1 MSEPQASV
9 FKYVRPE
16 MRTRKTFVKLAR
28 TDRMMAY
35 VQVLSSGGENN
46 LHSHGHLDG
55 FWMVLKGRARF
66 YGEGDKLLADLGP
79 HEGILLPRNFRYW
92 FESASPEPLELLGL
106 TGGHG
111 HREALAQ
118 QGIASSI
125 FYPMPLHRQP
135 AYEAFH
141 RDLALPAAEAAA
153 RTVLSLPINP
163 LLDEASVARI
173 CARIRETLR

>member
-1 MSEPQASV
+1 MSEPQARV

-16 MRTRKTFVKLAR
+16 MRTKKTFVRLAR

-79 HEGILLPRNFRYW
+79 HEGILLPRNFKYW
-92 FESASPEPLELLGL
+92 FESASPEPLELLQI
-106 TGGHG
+106 
-111 HREALAQ
+111 EAAD
-118 QGIASSI
+118 I
-125 FYPMPLHRQP
+125 PMPDDRQILEDRKDHS
-135 AYEAFH
+135 AQK
-141 RDLALPAAEAAA
+141 
-153 RTVLSLPINP
+153 V
-163 LLDEASVARI
+163 RI
-173 CARIRETLR
+173 GSPDISFVDGRIDAH

>member
-1 MSEPQASV
+1 MSKTAAEPKARA

-16 MRTRKTFVKLAR
+16 MRTKKTFVKLAR

-66 YGEGDKLLADLGP
+66 YGDGDKLLGDLGP

-92 FESASPEPLELLGL
+92 FESASPEPLELLQI
-106 TGGHG
+106 
-111 HREALAQ
+111 EAAD
-118 QGIASSI
+118 I
-125 FYPMPLHRQP
+125 PMPEDRQILEDRKDHS
-135 AYEAFH
+135 AQKVRIGSSDIAFV
-141 RDLALPAAEAAA
+141 DG
-153 RTVLSLPINP
+153 
-163 LLDEASVARI
+163 RI
-173 CARIRETLR
+173 ESG

>member
-1 MSEPQASV
+1 MSEPQARV

-28 TDRMMAY
+28 TERMMAY

-92 FESASPEPLELLGL
+92 FESASPEPLELL
-106 TGGHG
+106 
-111 HREALAQ
+111 Q
-118 QGIASSI
+118 V
-125 FYPMPLHRQP
+125 
-135 AYEAFH
+135 
-141 RDLALPAAEAAA
+141 EAADIA
-153 RTVLSLPINP
+153 MPDDRQILEDRKDHSEQKV
-163 LLDEASVARI
+163 RI
-173 CARIRETLR
+173 GSSDIAFVDGRL

>member
-1 MSEPQASV
+1 MSEPQARV

-28 TDRMMAY
+28 TERMMAY

-92 FESASPEPLELLGL
+92 FESASPEPLELL
-106 TGGHG
+106 
-111 HREALAQ
+111 Q
-118 QGIASSI
+118 V
-125 FYPMPLHRQP
+125 
-135 AYEAFH
+135 
-141 RDLALPAAEAAA
+141 EAADIA
-153 RTVLSLPINP
+153 MPDDRQILEDREDHSEQKV
-163 LLDEASVARI
+163 RI
-173 CARIRETLR
+173 GSSDIAFVDGRL